1 MEVKDDV
8 FVVFQFTS
16 ETVEELRAAFKAG
29 GEVKVREVLTRV
41 RPGMTEEEIVAV
53 VRGLEEEANAAQ
65 AAAAPAPEPKPTTT
79 EPKPAEQP
87 EGFDP
92 FFGGPDPFRITQEM
106 APVREPEPA
115 PKPTT
120 EPTTPV
126 AADDDED
133 EDEPEEIQPEDV
145 EVEPDPPPHPEE
157 GRGKK
162 VKVVVQLV
170 VIGVLVAL
178 IVILLAVRS
187 CGGKEEPAAPA
198 PEPVITESVLT
209 IDMEQAI
216 AACDSRF
223 HGYLTHEECVKAVKR

>member
-1 MEVKDDV
+1 MEDNGKL
-8 FVVFQFTS
+8 VVDQFTP
-16 ETVEELRAAFKAG
+16 ETVDELRAAFKAG
-29 GEVKVREVLTRV
+29 GEAGVREVLARV
-41 RPGMTEEEIVAV
+41 RPGMAEEEILAV
-53 VRGLEEEANAAQ
+53 ISGLEEEAANAAQ
-65 AAAAPAPEPKPTTT
+65 AAAAPAAPTT

-87 EGFDP
+87 AEGFDP
-92 FFGGPDPFRITQEM
+92 FFGGPDPFRVTQEM

-145 EVEPDPPPHPEE
+145 EVEPDPPPHPED
-157 GRGKK
+157 GRGK
-162 VKVVVQLV
+162 KVVVQLV

-198 PEPVITESVLT
+198 PEPTPTETVLT
-209 IDMEQAI
+209 IDVEQAI
-216 AACDSRF
+216 AACEARF
-223 HGYLTHEECVKAVKR
+223 QGYLTHDECVKAVKR

>member
-8 FVVFQFTS
+8 FVVFQFTP

-65 AAAAPAPEPKPTTT
+65 AAAAPAPAT
-79 EPKPAEQP
+79 EESAAVGPLQ
-87 EGFDP
+87 FDP

-120 EPTTPV
+120 EPTTEPKPTTP
-126 AADDDED
+126 ADDE
-133 EDEPEEIQPEDV
+133 EEPEDIPPEDV
-145 EVEPDPPPHPEE
+145 RVEPDPPPHPEE

-162 VKVVVQLV
+162 VLPLV
-170 VIGVLVAL
+170 L
-178 IVILLAVRS
+178 IVLLALAIVIVLAVRF
-187 CGGKEEPAAPA
+187 CGGQEEPAATA
-198 PEPVITESVLT
+198 PEEPTPTETVLVI
-209 IDMEQAI
+209 DQEQAI
-216 AACDSRF
+216 AACEARF
-223 HGYLTHEECVKAVKR
+223 QGYLTHDECVKAVQR